1 MFTEGLRL
9 RVIGAA
15 LFLGIPIQSGAN
27 TQLGLGLTKCGQFN
41 AVQTQAPDIARAFD
55 AWITGYVS
63 GVNFVIHST
72 KGLDLLAQE
81 SGEKATSFV
90 KGYCSANPN
99 RTVTEGANEYWFGL
113 ASRQQK

>member
-9 RVIGAA
+9 RVIGAV
-15 LFLGIPIQSGAN
+15 LLLGIPIQSGAN
-27 TQLGLGLTKCGQFN
+27 TQLGLGLTKCGEFN
-41 AVQTQAPDIARAFD
+41 AIQTLAPDNALAFD

-63 GVNFVIHST
+63 GVNFAVHST

-81 SGEKATSFV
+81 SGARATAFV
-90 KGYCSANPN
+90 KGYCSINPH